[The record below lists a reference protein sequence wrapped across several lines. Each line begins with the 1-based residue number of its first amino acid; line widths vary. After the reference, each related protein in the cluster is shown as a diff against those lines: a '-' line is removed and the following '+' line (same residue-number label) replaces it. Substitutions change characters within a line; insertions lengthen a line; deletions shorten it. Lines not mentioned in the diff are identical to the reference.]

1 MSFFICCF
9 SYGFFYFSIIIHI
22 QKYLVVQEEV
32 GLLTTKY
39 TKPVKKASDPEEDRA
54 RLQSGNATVEEAIS
68 RATRGGRVLLCHSAT
83 PITIEQR
90 ISFFVRRDFWVFVAY
105 VE

>member
-1 MSFFICCF
+1 MFLLFNNNTHPKVLTCSR
-9 SYGFFYFSIIIHI
+9 G
-22 QKYLVVQEEV
+22 
-32 GLLTTKY
+32 GLLATKY
-39 TKPVKKASDPEEDRA
+39 TNPVKKASDPEEDRA

-90 ISFFVRRDFWVFVAY
+90 ISFSLRGTFGFLVAY
-105 VE
+105 GE